1 MPSERPVRG
10 HLPLP
15 PGHRVPQRVISS
27 TNDITAQLQTIVTQN
42 SFLIPLAAV
51 ALVPVQ
57 IAGHVLYVATNVPAQ
72 IVAQLTGLRGA
83 SIFPLL
89 PPPPFTSPEQAT
101 PPDTAIRLDCGDG
114 SPLRRHV

>member
-1 MPSERPVRG
+1 MHG
-10 HLPLP
+10 
-15 PGHRVPQRVISS
+15 

-42 SFLIPLAAV
+42 IFLIRPLAAV

-72 IVAQLTGLRGA
+72 IVAQLTGVRGA